1 MAQAVRADVMN
12 VGAELD
18 VLINHPSDRSRSD
31 ARPLVIH
38 KDRRRIEL
46 FRIGFGEKF
55 SANAEVILQGF
66 FGMIAEWH
74 DPFLAPLAFDA
85 EGLVVEVNVGE
96 AEIDQLGN
104 ADAAGV

>member
-18 VLINHPSDRSRSD
+18 VLINHPSDRSRRD

-46 FRIGFGEKF
+46 FRIGFGEEF
-55 SANAEVILQGF
+55 SANTEVILQSF
-66 FGMIAEWH
+66 FGMVAEWH
-74 DPFLAPLAFDA
+74 DAFLAPLAFDA
-85 EGLVVEVNVGE
+85 ECLVVKVDVGE
-96 AEIDQLGN
+96 AKIDQLRN
-104 ADAAGV
+104 ADA